1 MILSYFRSK
10 MILDSLASV
19 TVVLA
24 VLAAV
29 YHSFIIA
36 TFAGIF
42 MTQTCV
48 VAHNFFHM
56 RDNWRMYFFNLTLLT
71 VRLVKLV
78 CLFYMIGTIDILI
91 IPPQTLNQSL
101 ITTVYIELFNNT

>member
-1 MILSYFRSK
+1 
-10 MILDSLASV
+10 MILDSLASA

-29 YHSFIIA
+29 YHSFLIA

-42 MTQTCV
+42 MTQMCV

-56 RDNWRMYFFNLTLLT
+56 RDNWRMYLFNFTLLT

-78 CLFYMIGTIDILI
+78 YLFYLTGTILL
-91 IPPQTLNQSL
+91 TYL
-101 ITTVYIELFNNT
+101 